1 MPHIVKILMFLLI
14 IAALGPS
21 EDHYVCVCTVL
32 PLQNLKKKSELQNS
46 NNKLVSDKGL

>member
-21 EDHYVCVCTVL
+21 EDHYVCVHCITFVESE
-32 PLQNLKKKSELQNS
+32 KKI
-46 NNKLVSDKGL
+46 